1 MEENKLNDPLPV
13 GLLAQLVERSTGITE
28 VTGFE
33 SFVSLNFFRL
43 SFCNCISCVYN
54 CDDFP
59 SNKLNTLSAR

>member
-33 SFVSLNFFRL
+33 SFVSLNFFQAFFL
-43 SFCNCISCVYN
+43 QLH
-54 CDDFP
+54 
-59 SNKLNTLSAR
+59 KLRI